1 MSGARDAIVRSRFVL
16 KTSAMP
22 SSNRWSVLAVT
33 VIAFTQ
39 THLHRFA
46 FAPLIPTFVADLG
59 LTYAAAGTIQTA
71 YFWTYTIVQ
80 VPIGMLADRWGARRL
95 MLASMA
101 LLAAGA
107 GAFAVSGGFTS
118 AILARMLVGLG
129 AAAVWVPGMRLV
141 TEWFPVE
148 ERARA
153 TGMMSAG
160 GGIGGT
166 LA

>member
-1 MSGARDAIVRSRFVL
+1 
-16 KTSAMP
+16 
-22 SSNRWSVLAVT
+22 
-33 VIAFTQ
+33 
-39 THLHRFA
+39 
-46 FAPLIPTFVADLG
+46 
-59 LTYAAAGTIQTA
+59 
-71 YFWTYTIVQ
+71 
-80 VPIGMLADRWGARRL
+80 
-95 MLASMA
+95 MA